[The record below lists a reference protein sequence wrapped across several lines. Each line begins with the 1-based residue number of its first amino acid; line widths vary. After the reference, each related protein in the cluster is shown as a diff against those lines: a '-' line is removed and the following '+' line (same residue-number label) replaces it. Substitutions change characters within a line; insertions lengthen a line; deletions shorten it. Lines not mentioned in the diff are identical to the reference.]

1 VGCQCDEERETFG
14 MRKTLTVIDGNIQFN
29 STDLLQ
35 FPPGTLN
42 PHRNVIK
49 ADGSIVITDDHTW
62 FETALL

>member
-1 VGCQCDEERETFG
+1 